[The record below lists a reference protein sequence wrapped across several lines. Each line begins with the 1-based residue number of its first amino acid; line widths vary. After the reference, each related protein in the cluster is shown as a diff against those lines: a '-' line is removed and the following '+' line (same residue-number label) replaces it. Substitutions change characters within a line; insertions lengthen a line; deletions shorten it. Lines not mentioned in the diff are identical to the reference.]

1 MSRIVL
7 CVQNLSVPK
16 DPRVWREARDL
27 AAAGHEVH
35 VISPIGPGLVGRERL
50 EGVDIIR
57 HPSAPTWPGLAGFVI
72 ETAFSFFWTL
82 AWTLH
87 IRAGGRIAALHA
99 ANPPDAFFLVGAILK
114 LLGARYVFDQHDLA
128 PELAEIRWG
137 RGPAVALMWVL
148 ERLSY
153 LTADLVVLPN
163 ESYRRVALDRGHI
176 PLERTVVVR
185 NGPDRAGREATPP
198 SAGALVVAYAGVI
211 NRQDGVEVL
220 VRAAARLESSL
231 PGRFRFRVIGSGDDL
246 GRVRRL
252 AAQLAVEDTIEWTG
266 WLTGEAYR
274 RALHSAHVG
283 VSPDPDDPLAR
294 KSTMIKVVEYVAA
307 GMPSVV
313 ADLPESRVTAGD
325 AALYFAPGDDAAL
338 AARLIEI
345 EADLVLRDRLIH
357 EANRRASDLLW
368 GHSALEL
375 RAAYARLLTRP
386 FKSAVGD
393 SVP

>member
-7 CVQNLSVPK
+7 CVQNLPVPK

-35 VISPIGPGLVGRERL
+35 VISPLGPGLDRRERL

-72 ETAFSFFWTL
+72 ETAVSLYWTL
-82 AWTLH
+82 VWTLR
-87 IRAGGRIAALHA
+87 IRAAGRIAALHG

-114 LLGARYVFDQHDLA
+114 LFGARYVFDQHDLA
-128 PELAEIRWG
+128 PELAAIRWG
-137 RGPAVALMWVL
+137 RGPGVALMRVL

-163 ESYRRVALDRGHI
+163 ESYRRVALERGRI
-176 PLERTVVVR
+176 PAERTVVVR
-185 NGPDRAGREATPP
+185 NGPDRAGRDAAPP
-198 SAGALVVAYAGVI
+198 IAGALVVAYAGVI

-220 VRAAARLESSL
+220 VRAAARLERSL

-246 GRVRRL
+246 DRVRRL
-252 AAQLAVEDTIEWTG
+252 AAQLGVEDSIEWTG

-274 RALHSAHVG
+274 RALHAAHVG

-294 KSTMIKVVEYVAA
+294 QSTMIKVVEYVAA
-307 GMPSVV
+307 GIPSVV

-325 AALYFAPGDDAAL
+325 AALYFAPGDDGAL
-338 AARLIEI
+338 AARLVEL
-345 EADLVLRDRLIH
+345 ESDPALRDRLVH
-357 EANRRASDLLW
+357 EARRRAPDLLW
-368 GHSALEL
+368 GHSALQL
-375 RAAYARLLTRP
+375 QAAYARLLTRP
-386 FKSAVGD
+386 VKDAAGD
-393 SVP
+393 PVP